1 MDSSIKWQTQYPTLL
16 YNKIKQA
23 MRGLKSTCRHVEE
36 SPDNRG
42 KKLNINK
49 HERGD
54 LTKKNKGRLH
64 SQTPDCDR
72 WLYSV

>member
-1 MDSSIKWQTQYPTLL
+1 MGTSIKLQTHYSTLL
-16 YNKIKQA
+16 HKKIKTA

-36 SPDNRG
+36 SSDNRG
-42 KKLNINK
+42 KKLNNNK
-49 HERGD
+49 DDRGD
-54 LTKKNKGRLH
+54 PTKKNKARIH